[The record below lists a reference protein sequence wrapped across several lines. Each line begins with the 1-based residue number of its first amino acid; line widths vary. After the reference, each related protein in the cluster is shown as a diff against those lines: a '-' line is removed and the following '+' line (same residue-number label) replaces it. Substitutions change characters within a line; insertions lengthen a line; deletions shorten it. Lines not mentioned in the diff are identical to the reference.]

1 MLSTVVTVGDDTGA
15 EVAVAVAVSVGDD
28 TVAVTTVYEGTVP
41 VTTVTVGDDTVTEP
55 TLTVG
60 DDTVA
65 VVGVGRVHVGCVQ
78 VGGIHVGGVHLGGD
92 RRVVGRQKWGS
103 SVGAGRSV
111 RSRSTPAE
119 PSPLPEVKRI
129 VGVGASSSFMQVAPT
144 QVATPI
150 SMRAVLAV

>member
-1 MLSTVVTVGDDTGA
+1 
-15 EVAVAVAVSVGDD
+15 
-28 TVAVTTVYEGTVP
+28 
-41 VTTVTVGDDTVTEP
+41 
-55 TLTVG
+55 
-60 DDTVA
+60 
-65 VVGVGRVHVGCVQ
+65 